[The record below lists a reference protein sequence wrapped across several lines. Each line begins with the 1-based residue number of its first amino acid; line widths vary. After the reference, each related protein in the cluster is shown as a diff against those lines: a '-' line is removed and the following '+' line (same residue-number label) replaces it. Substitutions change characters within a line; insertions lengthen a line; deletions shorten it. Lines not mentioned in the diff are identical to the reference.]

1 MKNIEKKLNRLPR
14 AKLSRKAD
22 WQFKFLLYKTII
34 KKKFLTIVGFGVLRE
49 RAFVC
54 SVILLILSFVVLPS
68 YAYASKKVTVGHI
81 LYPVKVMVENV
92 ELNLSENKTEKL
104 LKFSLRRIEE
114 AEVVASKKQNKQNI
128 TTLMNESVKLKNK
141 AIEHSSEKNDIYF
154 EKYND
159 NSYEALLQVAVDV
172 GVESDDDVIDAVA
185 LTLESV
191 KKNDEKKVNIRNQKK
206 GAEALS
212 AEDGNIPKIEKKKYK
227 LEDDKGSKSSLRVDK
242 NNTKPSPRKQKKH
255 EIGNL
260 KKEVKKLEFELKK
273 ENYKKDDVELMMKK
287 LHTRIDKAEKEP
299 NKQKLKKI
307 INPTSALIDN
317 AKLFIEKNSKENR
330 RGKKK

>member
-185 LTLESV
+185 
-191 KKNDEKKVNIRNQKK
+191 
-206 GAEALS
+206 
-212 AEDGNIPKIEKKKYK
+212 
-227 LEDDKGSKSSLRVDK
+227 
-242 NNTKPSPRKQKKH
+242 
-255 EIGNL
+255 
-260 KKEVKKLEFELKK
+260 
-273 ENYKKDDVELMMKK
+273 
-287 LHTRIDKAEKEP
+287 
-299 NKQKLKKI
+299 
-307 INPTSALIDN
+307 
-317 AKLFIEKNSKENR
+317 
-330 RGKKK
+330 